1 MTTEKKLERGEVLVA
16 ILKDSSDLDI
26 LQERKWYRVPVD
38 KAPRRWPPKW
48 LAFYQGKE
56 FGDEQYAV
64 NYYGRVSKIQIARRH
79 ELFPEEPPSVKSER
93 EYYQVWLDSVER
105 LARPIRSN
113 RPRRIVFVPTTWQK
127 FSAAGEINDLFDDSR
142 LEDELWAELKLNEV
156 DAERQWKVEV
166 RQEFYQLDFAVF
178 CVQGKIDVEVDGDQ
192 WHHSPERAPRDNE
205 RNNAVESIGWQVL
218 RFSGGQIHESMR
230 EYCVPQ
236 IAHSIRFLGGLSH
249 EGLILSKYANLPEG
263 KAVQLGLFE
272 DSDDYLLD

>member
-1 MTTEKKLERGEVLVA
+1 
-16 ILKDSSDLDI
+16 
-26 LQERKWYRVPVD
+26 
-38 KAPRRWPPKW
+38 
-48 LAFYQGKE
+48 
-56 FGDEQYAV
+56 
-64 NYYGRVSKIQIARRH
+64 
-79 ELFPEEPPSVKSER
+79 
-93 EYYQVWLDSVER
+93 
-105 LARPIRSN
+105 
-113 RPRRIVFVPTTWQK
+113 VFVPTTWQK